1 MGILDDAIREHLEL
15 KRRLGADPEEVARLE
30 DEAFGPPSRPGEP
43 DFAEPEQREEE
54 GAVATQEAER
64 PLAEEPR
71 VEPEASA
78 DAPTRVE
85 EAPPQERETLG
96 PVFHDQEAAQHEPEA
111 TDASEAEAAPET
123 GEELELDLDLDAE
136 LDQATDAGVADAG
149 EASEPSTPPEDTA
162 ERPIESQETVEH
174 QFEEAVEDTG
184 EGEVVEGELT
194 SEEESAEDDEDVLE
208 ETPEFLRDAPEDDEL
223 WFEQGEPKDFDF

>member
-30 DEAFGPPSRPGEP
+30 DEAFGPPSRPGDPE
-43 DFAEPEQREEE
+43 FAEPEQRDQE
-54 GAVATQEAER
+54 GAVATEQGER
-64 PLAEEPR
+64 PPPDEPQS
-71 VEPEASA
+71 EPEVSA
-78 DAPTRVE
+78 EAPTAIE
-85 EAPPQERETLG
+85 QAPPQEQEAPG
-96 PVFHDQEAAQHEPEA
+96 PIFHDREAAEAPGPEG
-111 TDASEAEAAPET
+111 AAPET

-136 LDQATDAGVADAG
+136 A
-149 EASEPSTPPEDTA
+149 EPSTPAEDTA

-174 QFEEAVEDTG
+174 QFEDAVEDTG

-194 SEEESAEDDEDVLE
+194 SEEDSAEKDAAEEDEDVLE